1 MKLKEII
8 SLIENYF
15 PLDYAY
21 EWDNSG
27 LQIGDINQEINKIL
41 ISLDLTE
48 ENLQYAVNNK
58 IDCIITHH
66 PLIFSGIKN
75 ITADTKTGRMILTA
89 IENKISVYSAHTN
102 MDVAP
107 EGINTF
113 LCRIFNMKN
122 TEIIEPHPCYE
133 NTGLGKIGDIA
144 PISLS
149 CLMEEIKDKLNTPA
163 IRYSGDENQ
172 IIKKVAVGSGSCSE
186 LIPQAI
192 KLGADTIITADL
204 KYHTCLDYAS
214 NNFSIIDAGHFPT
227 ENIIKEIFFNILS
240 KTDIE
245 IIKYNQTDVFRF
257 I

>member
-21 EWDNSG
+21 EWDNPG

-66 PLIFSGIKN
+66 PLIFSGVKH
-75 ITADTKTGRMILTA
+75 ITSDTKTGRMILTA

-113 LCRIFNMKN
+113 LSEIFNMKN
-122 TEIIEPHPCYE
+122 TKIIEPHPCYD
-133 NTGLGKIGDIA
+133 NTGLGKIGDIT
-144 PISLS
+144 PTSLS
-149 CLMEEIKDKLNTPA
+149 NLMEEIKDKLNTPK

-172 IIKKVAVGSGSCSE
+172 IIKKIAIGSGSCSE

-240 KTDIE
+240 ETNIE